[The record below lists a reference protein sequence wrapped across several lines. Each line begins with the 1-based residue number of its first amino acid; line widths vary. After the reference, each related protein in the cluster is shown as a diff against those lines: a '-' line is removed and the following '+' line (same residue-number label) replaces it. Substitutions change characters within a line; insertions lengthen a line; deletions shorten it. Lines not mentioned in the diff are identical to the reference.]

1 MRAAGSKNPVINKI
15 SICAILKYE
24 GKTFVSKP
32 ELSWLFEFVIIFVNI
47 SDIVLSNSESKKN
60 LAKAKPRLESKW
72 EFLKIR
78 KVYECRRPNV
88 RMSLL

>member
-24 GKTFVSKP
+24 GKTFMSKP

-47 SDIVLSNSESKKN
+47 SIIALSNSESKKN
-60 LAKAKPRLESKW
+60 LAKAKPRWKANGS
-72 EFLKIR
+72 F
-78 KVYECRRPNV
+78 
-88 RMSLL
+88 